1 MTNWSYDNVTKT
13 GTLML
18 AGELTI
24 HHVRDLKSS
33 LVEAFDNA
41 EQVMVD
47 VSATT
52 AVDVAGVQLLCAC
65 HRFSRTRG
73 KKMCL
78 RLGGNT
84 RFADFLEEVGF
95 PLEFICNHGEK
106 DQCVWA
112 SGS

>member
-1 MTNWSYDNVTKT
+1 MTNWSYDNGTNT

-18 AGELTI
+18 TGEVTI
-24 HHVRDLKSS
+24 HHVSDLKIS
-33 LVEAFDNA
+33 LVEAFDSA
-41 EQVMVD
+41 EQVTVD

-65 HRFSRTRG
+65 HRFSRSRS

-84 RFADFLEEVGF
+84 RFANFLEDVGF
-95 PLEFICNHGEK
+95 PLGFICDHGENDK
-106 DQCVWA
+106 CIWA